1 VFTPEPKPRRCQ
13 ACSTVI
19 DLPDPIGRRETCP
32 SCGADL
38 HACVQCEFYDPSAPN
53 QCREPEA
60 DRVLSKEQAN
70 FCELFRLS
78 REAGAN
84 RQSEAEAARA
94 KLEALFKK

>member
-1 VFTPEPKPRRCQ
+1 MFPAETQPRRCQ
-13 ACSTVI
+13 ACSLAI
-19 DLPDPIGRRETCP
+19 DQPIGRRDSCP
-32 SCGADL
+32 GCGADL

-60 DRVLSKEQAN
+60 DRVLAKDQAN

-78 REAGAN
+78 RAPGGAHGN
-84 RQSEAEAARA
+84 GAEAARA